1 MSNILYVGNIPF
13 GVEEKNIRELLG
25 KIGRVVS
32 MRLLTDRHAFQPKWS
47 GFVEMSSEAE
57 ATKAIEALNGK
68 MLRNEPIT
76 VLKQE
81 SGLPDSKPCPFC
93 ISKGT
98 CKKPDGERVNNCK
111 DYMLKIESERIRYA

>member
-13 GVEEKNIRELLG
+13 GVAEKSIRELLG

-32 MRLLTDRHAFQPKWS
+32 MRLLSDRHSFQPKWS
-47 GFVEMSSEAE
+47 GIVEMSCEAE

-68 MLRNEPIT
+68 MLRNEPLT

-81 SGLPDSKPCPFC
+81 SGSPDSKPCSFC

-98 CKKPDGERVNNCK
+98 CKKPDAERVNNCT
-111 DYMLKIESERIRYA
+111 DYMLKIESERIKYA